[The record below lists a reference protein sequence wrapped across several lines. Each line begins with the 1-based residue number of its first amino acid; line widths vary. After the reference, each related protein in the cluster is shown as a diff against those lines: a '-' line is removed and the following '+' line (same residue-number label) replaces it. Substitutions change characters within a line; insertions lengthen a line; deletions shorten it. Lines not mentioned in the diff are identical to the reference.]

1 MKILKLLNKKYFTII
16 TFCILIIFG
25 SVAQEPEEPVD
36 IWNIDQ
42 EEKNIIIG
50 ETTETEAI
58 SENNIYKLQSKKK
71 NENQI
76 ELDQTLVSK
85 EIEIVGLYDPS
96 ENGLS
101 IDMWSNSDGEQIVSL
116 FKSLD
121 KIDLSKDAT
130 EFLNILLLT
139 NSYYPDKNI
148 SKEKF
153 LEIKSKWLI
162 KNSDLEIIE
171 NYLLKN
177 QIINENPELMKY
189 LVDEYLSKSEIK
201 KSCEIFSNV
210 KKPITDNYLSKF
222 KIYCL
227 INDNKNNEAQL
238 LFDLKKELG
247 LNDELYENKIS
258 YLLGYNDQVN
268 LEVSQKSIL
277 DFHIS
282 HRVNQDFVFEPKN
295 TTSRLIWRYLST
307 SNLLGNIKDI
317 ELTNLEKISTIEKA
331 THEGNYTE
339 QELYELYKRFQF
351 NINQFIQIDESYKM
365 LSNIESRALIYQ
377 GILITDNTPKKIE
390 LIKMLKDSFVNE
402 NISNAFNSELK
413 KLLREINP
421 EDVPLTLQSFYNT
434 FVQSN
439 IDNIAIKTNNKILH
453 QSKLINYFRD
463 DYSSKNTEKE
473 LNDFLKKI
481 KRDKKYFFSRKDT
494 ILVEALKSDG
504 IKVSERYKD
513 LYELND
519 EEIPADIQLL
529 IKNEDIGMAML
540 RIVQVIG
547 QDQIKDIDIDTMYF
561 VISTLNQLNI
571 DPLRNK
577 LILKVLSLK
586 V

>member
-25 SVAQEPEEPVD
+25 SVAQEPEKPVD
-36 IWNIDQ
+36 IWNTDQ
-42 EEKNIIIG
+42 EEKDIIIS
-50 ETTETEAI
+50 ETTETETI
-58 SENNIYKLQSKKK
+58 SENNIYELQSKKK

-177 QIINENPELMKY
+177 QIVNENPELMKY

-238 LFDLKKELG
+238 LLDLKKELG
-247 LNDELYENKIS
+247 FNDELYENKIS

-282 HRVNQDFVFEPKN
+282 HRVNQDFVFEPKD

-339 QELYELYKRFQF
+339 KELYELYKRFQF

-377 GILITDNTPKKIE
+377 GILITDNIPKKIE

-402 NISNAFNSELK
+402 NISNAFNLELK

-463 DYSSKNTEKE
+463 DYSSKNTERE

>member
-1 MKILKLLNKKYFTII
+1 MKILKLLSKKYLTITI
-16 TFCILIIFG
+16 FYILAIFS
-25 SVAQEPEEPVD
+25 SVAEEPVD
-36 IWNIDQ
+36 IWNLD
-42 EEKNIIIG
+42 EEQKDLITNN
-50 ETTETEAI
+50 TTEDERVL
-58 SENNIYKLQSKKK
+58 ENKIYKLQSKKK
-71 NENQI
+71 NKI
-76 ELDQTLVSK
+76 EIKQDLTLVSK

-96 ENGLS
+96 ENGFT
-101 IDMWSNSDGEQIVSL
+101 INMWSNSDGDEIVNL
-116 FKSLD
+116 LESLD
-121 KIDLSKDAT
+121 KINLSKDAT
-130 EFLNILLLT
+130 DILNILLLT
-139 NSYYPDKNI
+139 NSYYPSKNI

-162 KNSDLEIIE
+162 KNSDLKIIE
-171 NYLLKN
+171 DYLIKN
-177 QIINENPELMKY
+177 QIVNENPELTKY

-201 KSCEIFSNV
+201 KSCEIFSNIE
-210 KKPITDNYLSKF
+210 KPIIDNYLSKF

-227 INDNKNNEAQL
+227 INDNKKNEAQL

-247 LNDELYENKIS
+247 FDDKFYENKIS
-258 YLLGYNDQVN
+258 YLLGYNNKVN
-268 LEVSQKSIL
+268 LDVSEKSIL
-277 DFHIS
+277 DFHLS
-282 HRVNQDFVFEPKN
+282 HRVNQDFKFEPN
-295 TTSRLIWRYLST
+295 DSTSKLIWRYLST

-339 QELYELYKRFQF
+339 KELYELYKRFQF
-351 NINQFIQIDESYKM
+351 SINQFIQIQDSYKM
-365 LSNIESRALIYQ
+365 LSNVEARALIYQ

-402 NISNAFNSELK
+402 NIGNAFNLELK
-413 KLLREINP
+413 KILENLNQDEIPSN
-421 EDVPLTLQSFYNT
+421 LKIFYDT
-434 FVQSN
+434 FVKLDKGN
-439 IDNIAIKTNNKILH
+439 LNIKTNNKILH
-453 QSKLINYFRD
+453 QSKLINYFKNN
-463 DYSSKNTEKE
+463 YSLKNIEKD

-481 KRDKKYFFSRKDT
+481 KRDKKYFFSKKDA

-504 IKVSERYKD
+504 IKVSERFKD
-513 LYELND
+513 LYEHSN

-547 QDQIKDIDIDTMYF
+547 QDQITDIDVDTMYF

-571 DPLRNK
+571 DPLRNN